1 MKNKKL
7 ILILIATITV
17 IAAATVLSACD
28 KNKGEFVDV
37 GIELYSAKQYYVEGE
52 TFTPEGG
59 ILKVYSYNEKTK
71 EEKYR
76 FVDLTDKDVTL
87 ENTTGARVDTYTVT
101 ARYKGLATQ
110 FKYIVQKEENAVAS
124 VDFVLTENHGAPVYS
139 VSDIRS
145 EIDFSDFIGM
155 KFVIKYRNTE
165 KQDEE
170 VPLWDETN
178 YYFDK
183 GINYTGFDVKT
194 AGLKYITFTCIAT
207 DVVLPYKVTEDDFVY
222 DFEFV
227 KYDKEKKEYVSVK
240 KEDSVRR
247 NYLVGEKFDAQN
259 TKIRYIYK
267 SLKKTEPVDISESQI
282 SGFDTTNASD
292 KKMFILSLLTGVET
306 FNYSVFEETA
316 VKGVTL
322 NNKDFS
328 QPTPGFNDVWTE
340 KTKGEWKEY
349 EEYIDAIKLCLVLNE
364 DGKQYVPVTGADED
378 IILYYVTPDEQDLSL
393 KKEFTKEVFDKL
405 KKTECEYEIIA
416 VYRKNPEA
424 YARRIFFTVKN
435 FITGIDFVNLNVD
448 LVFTEGDAF
457 SFGEATATVHY
468 ADGKTKTVRL
478 QDEYEKAD
486 ENTRLIRMKSMNA
499 VEAKTFDMSAGE
511 HKNQYYITANIDIS
525 DYEVTVNG
533 EKFVEDNGFRI
544 YISYV
549 VQKDKGEFV
558 DVGIELYSAKQYYVE
573 GETFTPEGGILKVYS
588 YNEKTKEEKYR
599 FVDLTDKDVT
609 LENTTG
615 ARVDTYTVTARYKGL
630 ATQFKYIVQ
639 KEENAVASVD
649 FVLTENHGA
658 PVYSVSDIRSEIDF
672 SDFIGMKFVIKYRNT
687 EKQDEEVPL
696 WDETNYY
703 FDKGINYTGFDVKTA
718 GLKYITFTCIATD
731 VVLPYK
737 VTEDD
742 FVYDFEFVKYDKEK
756 KEYVSVKKEDS
767 VRRNYLVGEKFDA
780 QNTKIRYIYKS
791 LKKTEPVDISE
802 SQISGFDT
810 TNASDKKMFILSL
823 LTGVET
829 FNYSVFEETAVKGVT
844 LNNKDFSQPT
854 PGFNDVWTEK
864 TKGEWKEYEEYID
877 AIKLCLV
884 LNEDGK
890 QYVPVTGA
898 DEDIILYYVTPDE
911 QDLSLKK
918 EFTKEVFDKLKKTEC
933 EYEII
938 AVYRKNPEAYARRI
952 FFTVK
957 NFITGIDFV
966 NLNVDLVFTEG
977 DAFSFGEATATV
989 HYADGKTKTVRLQ
1002 DEYEKADENT
1012 RLIRMK
1018 SMNAVEAKTFD
1029 MSAGEHKNQYYI
1041 TANIDI
1047 SDYEVTVN
1055 GEKFVEDNGFRIYIS
1070 YVVQKA

>member
-17 IAAATVLSACD
+17 IAVATVLSACD

-52 TFTPEGG
+52 TFTPEDG

-110 FKYIVQKEENAVAS
+110 FKYIVQKKENAVAS

-328 QPTPGFNDVWTE
+328 QPTPGFNYVWTE
-340 KTKGEWKEY
+340 KTQDEDEWKSYEKYIEEIQLALVMDEKGEH
-349 EEYIDAIKLCLVLNE
+349 
-364 DGKQYVPVTGADED
+364 YVPVTGADED

-416 VYRKNPEA
+416 VYRKNPEV

-478 QDEYEKAD
+478 QDEYKKAD
-486 ENTRLIRMKSMNA
+486 ENTRLIRMKNLKA
-499 VEAKTFDMSAGE
+499 VEAKTFDMSVGE
-511 HKNQYYITANIDIS
+511 HKNQYYINIS
-525 DYEVTVNG
+525 GYEVTVNG
-533 EKFVEDNGFRI
+533 KEYVVDTGRL

-549 VQKDKGEFV
+549 V
-558 DVGIELYSAKQYYVE
+558 
-573 GETFTPEGGILKVYS
+573 
-588 YNEKTKEEKYR
+588 N
-599 FVDLTDKDVT
+599 
-609 LENTTG
+609 
-615 ARVDTYTVTARYKGL
+615 
-630 ATQFKYIVQ
+630 
-639 KEENAVASVD
+639 
-649 FVLTENHGA
+649 
-658 PVYSVSDIRSEIDF
+658 
-672 SDFIGMKFVIKYRNT
+672 
-687 EKQDEEVPL
+687 
-696 WDETNYY
+696 
-703 FDKGINYTGFDVKTA
+703 
-718 GLKYITFTCIATD
+718 
-731 VVLPYK
+731 
-737 VTEDD
+737 
-742 FVYDFEFVKYDKEK
+742 K
-756 KEYVSVKKEDS
+756 K
-767 VRRNYLVGEKFDA
+767 A
-780 QNTKIRYIYKS
+780 
-791 LKKTEPVDISE
+791 
-802 SQISGFDT
+802 
-810 TNASDKKMFILSL
+810 
-823 LTGVET
+823 
-829 FNYSVFEETAVKGVT
+829 
-844 LNNKDFSQPT
+844 
-854 PGFNDVWTEK
+854 
-864 TKGEWKEYEEYID
+864 
-877 AIKLCLV
+877 
-884 LNEDGK
+884 
-890 QYVPVTGA
+890 
-898 DEDIILYYVTPDE
+898 
-911 QDLSLKK
+911 
-918 EFTKEVFDKLKKTEC
+918 
-933 EYEII
+933 
-938 AVYRKNPEAYARRI
+938 
-952 FFTVK
+952 
-957 NFITGIDFV
+957 
-966 NLNVDLVFTEG
+966 
-977 DAFSFGEATATV
+977 
-989 HYADGKTKTVRLQ
+989 
-1002 DEYEKADENT
+1002 
-1012 RLIRMK
+1012 
-1018 SMNAVEAKTFD
+1018 
-1029 MSAGEHKNQYYI
+1029 
-1041 TANIDI
+1041 
-1047 SDYEVTVN
+1047 
-1055 GEKFVEDNGFRIYIS
+1055 
-1070 YVVQKA
+1070 

>member
-124 VDFVLTENHGAPVYS
+124 VDFVLSEDHGAPVYS

-267 SLKKTEPVDISESQI
+267 SLKKAEPVEISESQI
-282 SGFDTTNASD
+282 SGFDTTTPSD
-292 KKMFILSLLTGVET
+292 KKTFMLSLRTGVET
-306 FNYSVFEETA
+306 FNYSVFAETA
-316 VKGVTL
+316 VKRMELV
-322 NNKDFS
+322 S
-328 QPTPGFNDVWTE
+328 MPEPGIHDIWTE
-340 KTKGEWKEY
+340 KTQGEWMSY
-349 EEYIDAIKLCLVLNE
+349 EEYINDIKLNLVLNE
-364 DGKQYVPVTGADED
+364 KDKWYDISATGAHED
-378 IILYYVTPDEQDLSL
+378 IILYYVTPDEQNLSL

-405 KKTECEYEIIA
+405 KKTVCAYEIIA
-416 VYRKNPEA
+416 VYRKNPEV

-435 FITGIDFVNLNVD
+435 LITGIDFVNLNVEN
-448 LVFTEGDAF
+448 LTFTEGDAF
-457 SFGEATATVHY
+457 SFGEATAIVRY

-486 ENTRLIRMKSMNA
+486 ENTRLIRMKHNAAEA
-499 VEAKTFDMSAGE
+499 VEAETFDMSAGE
-511 HKNQYYITANIDIS
+511 HKNQYYITATIN
-525 DYEVTVNG
+525 
-533 EKFVEDNGFRI
+533 R
-544 YISYV
+544 SY
-549 VQKDKGEFV
+549 
-558 DVGIELYSAKQYYVE
+558 
-573 GETFTPEGGILKVYS
+573 
-588 YNEKTKEEKYR
+588 
-599 FVDLTDKDVT
+599 
-609 LENTTG
+609 
-615 ARVDTYTVTARYKGL
+615 
-630 ATQFKYIVQ
+630 
-639 KEENAVASVD
+639 
-649 FVLTENHGA
+649 
-658 PVYSVSDIRSEIDF
+658 
-672 SDFIGMKFVIKYRNT
+672 
-687 EKQDEEVPL
+687 
-696 WDETNYY
+696 
-703 FDKGINYTGFDVKTA
+703 
-718 GLKYITFTCIATD
+718 C
-731 VVLPYK
+731 
-737 VTEDD
+737 
-742 FVYDFEFVKYDKEK
+742 
-756 KEYVSVKKEDS
+756 
-767 VRRNYLVGEKFDA
+767 
-780 QNTKIRYIYKS
+780 
-791 LKKTEPVDISE
+791 
-802 SQISGFDT
+802 
-810 TNASDKKMFILSL
+810 
-823 LTGVET
+823 
-829 FNYSVFEETAVKGVT
+829 
-844 LNNKDFSQPT
+844 
-854 PGFNDVWTEK
+854 
-864 TKGEWKEYEEYID
+864 
-877 AIKLCLV
+877 
-884 LNEDGK
+884 
-890 QYVPVTGA
+890 
-898 DEDIILYYVTPDE
+898 
-911 QDLSLKK
+911 
-918 EFTKEVFDKLKKTEC
+918 
-933 EYEII
+933 
-938 AVYRKNPEAYARRI
+938 
-952 FFTVK
+952 
-957 NFITGIDFV
+957 
-966 NLNVDLVFTEG
+966 
-977 DAFSFGEATATV
+977 
-989 HYADGKTKTVRLQ
+989 
-1002 DEYEKADENT
+1002 
-1012 RLIRMK
+1012 
-1018 SMNAVEAKTFD
+1018 
-1029 MSAGEHKNQYYI
+1029 
-1041 TANIDI
+1041 
-1047 SDYEVTVN
+1047 EVTVN

>member
-76 FVDLTDKDVTL
+76 FVDLTDKDVIL

-101 ARYKGLATQ
+101 ARYKGLSTR
-110 FKYIVQKEENAVAS
+110 FKYIVQKEENAVSS
-124 VDFVLTENHGAPVYS
+124 VDFVLSEDHGAPVYS

-282 SGFDTTNASD
+282 SGFDTTTASD
-292 KKMFILSLLTGVET
+292 KKMFVLSLLTGVET

-349 EEYIDAIKLCLVLNE
+349 EEYIAAIKLCLVLDE
-364 DGKQYVPVTGADED
+364 DSKQYVPVTGADED

-435 FITGIDFVNLNVD
+435 FITGIDFVNLNVEN
-448 LVFTEGDAF
+448 LTFTEGDAF

-468 ADGKTKTVRL
+468 ADGKTETVRL
-478 QDEYEKAD
+478 QDEYEKTD
-486 ENTRLIRMKSMNA
+486 ENTRLIRLKNTKA

-511 HKNQYYITANIDIS
+511 HKNQYYITANID
-525 DYEVTVNG
+525 V
-533 EKFVEDNGFRI
+533 
-544 YISYV
+544 
-549 VQKDKGEFV
+549 
-558 DVGIELYSAKQYYVE
+558 
-573 GETFTPEGGILKVYS
+573 
-588 YNEKTKEEKYR
+588 
-599 FVDLTDKDVT
+599 
-609 LENTTG
+609 
-615 ARVDTYTVTARYKGL
+615 
-630 ATQFKYIVQ
+630 
-639 KEENAVASVD
+639 
-649 FVLTENHGA
+649 
-658 PVYSVSDIRSEIDF
+658 
-672 SDFIGMKFVIKYRNT
+672 
-687 EKQDEEVPL
+687 
-696 WDETNYY
+696 
-703 FDKGINYTGFDVKTA
+703 
-718 GLKYITFTCIATD
+718 
-731 VVLPYK
+731 
-737 VTEDD
+737 
-742 FVYDFEFVKYDKEK
+742 
-756 KEYVSVKKEDS
+756 
-767 VRRNYLVGEKFDA
+767 
-780 QNTKIRYIYKS
+780 
-791 LKKTEPVDISE
+791 
-802 SQISGFDT
+802 
-810 TNASDKKMFILSL
+810 
-823 LTGVET
+823 
-829 FNYSVFEETAVKGVT
+829 
-844 LNNKDFSQPT
+844 
-854 PGFNDVWTEK
+854 
-864 TKGEWKEYEEYID
+864 
-877 AIKLCLV
+877 
-884 LNEDGK
+884 
-890 QYVPVTGA
+890 
-898 DEDIILYYVTPDE
+898 
-911 QDLSLKK
+911 
-918 EFTKEVFDKLKKTEC
+918 
-933 EYEII
+933 
-938 AVYRKNPEAYARRI
+938 
-952 FFTVK
+952 
-957 NFITGIDFV
+957 
-966 NLNVDLVFTEG
+966 
-977 DAFSFGEATATV
+977 
-989 HYADGKTKTVRLQ
+989 
-1002 DEYEKADENT
+1002 
-1012 RLIRMK
+1012 
-1018 SMNAVEAKTFD
+1018 
-1029 MSAGEHKNQYYI
+1029 
-1041 TANIDI
+1041 

>member
-76 FVDLTDKDVTL
+76 FVDLTDKDVIL

-110 FKYIVQKEENAVAS
+110 FKYIVQKKENAVAS

-259 TKIRYIYK
+259 TEIRYIYK
-267 SLKKTEPVDISESQI
+267 SLKKAEPVEISESQI
-282 SGFDTTNASD
+282 SGFDTTTPSD
-292 KKMFILSLLTGVET
+292 KKMFMLSLRTGIET

-316 VKGVTL
+316 VKRIDLV
-322 NNKDFS
+322 S
-328 QPTPGFNDVWTE
+328 MPEPGFNDVWTE
-340 KTKGEWKEY
+340 KTKREWKSY
-349 EEYIDAIKLCLVLNE
+349 EEYIDDIKLNLVLNE
-364 DGKQYVPVTGADED
+364 KDKWYNISVTGADED

-393 KKEFTKEVFDKL
+393 KKEFTEKVFDEL
-405 KKTECEYEIIA
+405 KKTACEYEIIA
-416 VYRKNPEA
+416 VYRKNPKV

-486 ENTRLIRMKSMNA
+486 ENERLIRMK
-499 VEAKTFDMSAGE
+499 
-511 HKNQYYITANIDIS
+511 
-525 DYEVTVNG
+525 
-533 EKFVEDNGFRI
+533 
-544 YISYV
+544 
-549 VQKDKGEFV
+549 
-558 DVGIELYSAKQYYVE
+558 
-573 GETFTPEGGILKVYS
+573 
-588 YNEKTKEEKYR
+588 
-599 FVDLTDKDVT
+599 
-609 LENTTG
+609 
-615 ARVDTYTVTARYKGL
+615 
-630 ATQFKYIVQ
+630 
-639 KEENAVASVD
+639 
-649 FVLTENHGA
+649 
-658 PVYSVSDIRSEIDF
+658 
-672 SDFIGMKFVIKYRNT
+672 
-687 EKQDEEVPL
+687 
-696 WDETNYY
+696 
-703 FDKGINYTGFDVKTA
+703 
-718 GLKYITFTCIATD
+718 
-731 VVLPYK
+731 
-737 VTEDD
+737 
-742 FVYDFEFVKYDKEK
+742 
-756 KEYVSVKKEDS
+756 
-767 VRRNYLVGEKFDA
+767 
-780 QNTKIRYIYKS
+780 NTK
-791 LKKTEPVDISE
+791 
-802 SQISGFDT
+802 
-810 TNASDKKMFILSL
+810 
-823 LTGVET
+823 
-829 FNYSVFEETAVKGVT
+829 
-844 LNNKDFSQPT
+844 
-854 PGFNDVWTEK
+854 
-864 TKGEWKEYEEYID
+864 
-877 AIKLCLV
+877 
-884 LNEDGK
+884 
-890 QYVPVTGA
+890 
-898 DEDIILYYVTPDE
+898 
-911 QDLSLKK
+911 
-918 EFTKEVFDKLKKTEC
+918 
-933 EYEII
+933 
-938 AVYRKNPEAYARRI
+938 
-952 FFTVK
+952 
-957 NFITGIDFV
+957 
-966 NLNVDLVFTEG
+966 
-977 DAFSFGEATATV
+977 
-989 HYADGKTKTVRLQ
+989 
-1002 DEYEKADENT
+1002 
-1012 RLIRMK
+1012 
-1018 SMNAVEAKTFD
+1018 AVEAKTFD